1 VLSARITDRFRGL
14 DFAAPGRPPLH
25 GFLIARHGL
34 YTWGRD
40 LAEARR
46 HIEIFEFLFECVA
59 RARTLPS
66 AGPHGG
72 WQPQQHQQ

>member
-1 VLSARITDRFRGL
+1 LLS
-14 DFAAPGRPPLH
+14 
-25 GFLIARHGL
+25 RHGL

-59 RARTLPS
+59 RGRTMP
-66 AGPHGG
+66 GVGG
-72 WQPQQHQQ
+72 HLQQQQQQQQ